1 MDPNS
6 LAVACCPVSW
16 LPDVIGA
23 AYIIAPT
30 MHIVRPIPD
39 LDSDGTRITRVS
51 TSSIIRTTIA
61 TTIIWSVAR
70 RGTVVASTSYQTECR
85 GNQSE

>member
-6 LAVACCPVSW
+6 LAVACCPVAW

-23 AYIIAPT
+23 AYVISGT
-30 MHIVRPIPD
+30 VQIVRPITH

-51 TSSIIRTTIA
+51 TSSIIRA
-61 TTIIWSVAR
+61 TTIIRSVTR
-70 RGTVVASTSYQTECR
+70 IGTVVASTAD
-85 GNQSE
+85 